1 MTKIADLTMPNL
13 VLIVLSIFLGTVA
26 GVASRWGALALSRE
40 WLKKVHLK
48 HEDEISHLTSEMWGE
63 KLEMQYEIDGLKTQ
77 ICTERDLN
85 IEYQR
90 DLLTLSQSLKME
102 QELTET
108 LYEALIVQEPK
119 LKRQF
124 DPFNKAKKMYLEMRK

>member
-1 MTKIADLTMPNL
+1 MTKITDLTMPNL

-63 KLEMQYEIDGLKTQ
+63 KLEMHR
-77 ICTERDLN
+77 ERP
-85 IEYQR
+85 QH
-90 DLLTLSQSLKME
+90 
-102 QELTET
+102 
-108 LYEALIVQEPK
+108 
-119 LKRQF
+119 
-124 DPFNKAKKMYLEMRK
+124 